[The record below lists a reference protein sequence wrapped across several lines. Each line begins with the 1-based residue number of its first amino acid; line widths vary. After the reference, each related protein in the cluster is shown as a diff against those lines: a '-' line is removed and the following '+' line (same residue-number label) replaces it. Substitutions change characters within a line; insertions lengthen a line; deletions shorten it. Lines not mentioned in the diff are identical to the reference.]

1 MREDKRMYNSKDENL
16 LHLTKKIKENPQSF
30 IFIVG
35 AGMSQPS
42 GMPSW
47 KELANGMINYYE
59 QQLLDGDNNVKDK
72 AEQLRK
78 IDNLWDVFS
87 ELKRN
92 LPQNGYNKYIKEKLS
107 DKDRIIP
114 SNYKLIWK
122 LDVCGVITFNIDKL
136 ILNAYSSVYQTS
148 VDFATGKEF
157 FKYNHFPVSTEKF
170 VFFPHG
176 EISDPSS
183 WVFTDEEKR
192 AIYKDRDIKNVFTTL
207 LNGKNLVIIGFNP
220 REFSFLSLL
229 NEISIGNV
237 ISGQD
242 NYYIGANIS
251 TSDVRKFGEYG
262 ISCISYNPEDDEHSD
277 ISKML
282 EAICSYI
289 PKDIEY
295 PAVYQ
300 EKIYSPQDIPR
311 YEDCLNVGLDKLREI
326 LNGNIANILPSDV
339 VPTNDQIE
347 KLQEFYKE
355 YSAQLYIAWFI
366 DPRNGV
372 GHKLHGFSLEKTIGR
387 GAFGNVYEAYNDK
400 GEKFAIKILLPE
412 VKDKV
417 RYLSCFRRGIR
428 SMKMLKDHN
437 IEGMVKIHYSYEVP
451 ACIVMDFVEGNTLR
465 DAVDKKLLYSLH
477 KKIEV
482 LKAIAEIIHKSH
494 NLEECIL
501 HRDLK
506 PENIM
511 LKDFYFED
519 DSCELKVVILDF
531 DLSWHKGATELTVA
545 LGAMSQ
551 GFMAPEQ
558 AEENENFTR
567 NTAVDVYSI
576 GMISYY
582 LLTGKNPAPYQH
594 RFSYFEAELVK
605 DISNN
610 YKTEWK
616 CLVSFLS
623 ETIVRAT
630 LQEPTK
636 RLSLEAY
643 IANVKIALDMVLS
656 DEIENTHPLFLRE
669 LATCIGE
676 NDLEIL
682 EYGRVVLSKTNTLG
696 KSVRL
701 ELKQR
706 NKDVLVE
713 VEIKKLRK
721 GDENRNNTA
730 KYLENAK
737 NKALS
742 LVKNDLF
749 YYSVGEV
756 GISEVTV
763 KLAGKLP
770 NMINHSRI
778 VQMAENIREIRTKM
792 ELQ

>member
-1 MREDKRMYNSKDENL
+1 MYDAKDENL
-16 LHLTKKIKENPQSF
+16 LRLTKKIKEDPQSF

-47 KELANGMINYYE
+47 AELAEGMINYYE
-59 QQLLDGDNNVKDK
+59 HLLQNIDDSVKTK
-72 AEQLRK
+72 AEQLREL
-78 IDNLWDVFS
+78 DDLWDVFS
-87 ELKRN
+87 ELKCS
-92 LPQNGYNKYIKEKLS
+92 LPPNEYSKYIKEQLS
-107 DKDRIIP
+107 DKKRVIP
-114 SNYKLIWK
+114 TNYKLIWK

-136 ILNAYSSVYQTS
+136 ILNAYSSVCQTS
-148 VDFATGKEF
+148 IDFATGNEF
-157 FKYNHFPVSTEKF
+157 VKFKHFPVSNEKF

-183 WVFTDEEKR
+183 WVFTREER
-192 AIYKDRDIKNVFTTL
+192 NVVYKDREIKNIFTTL
-207 LNGKNLVIIGFNP
+207 LNGKNLVIVGFNP

-229 NEISIGNV
+229 NEISIGDV
-237 ISGQD
+237 ISGND

-251 TSDVRKFGEYG
+251 SNDVRKLGEYG
-262 ISCISYNPEDDEHSD
+262 ISCISYNPEDKEHSD
-277 ISKML
+277 INKML
-282 EAICSYI
+282 ETMYSYI
-289 PKDIEY
+289 PKDVEY

-300 EKIYSPQDIPR
+300 GKRYLPQDIPQ
-311 YEDCLNVGLDKLREI
+311 YENCLSIGLDKLREI
-326 LNGNIANILPSDV
+326 LNGNIANILPVDV

-347 KLQEFYKE
+347 KLQEFYKK
-355 YSAQLYIAWFI
+355 YSAQLHIAWFI
-366 DPRNGV
+366 DPRTDAGK
-372 GHKLHGFSLEKTIGR
+372 KLHGFSLEKAIGR
-387 GAFGNVYEAYNDK
+387 GAFGNVYEAYNEK

-417 RYLSCFRRGIR
+417 KYLSCFRRGIR
-428 SMKMLKDHN
+428 SMKMLKEHD
-437 IEGMVKIHYSYEVP
+437 IEGMVKIHFSYEVP
-451 ACIVMDFVEGNTLR
+451 ACIVMDFVEGYTLR
-465 DAVDKKLLYSLH
+465 DAIDKRILHSLH
-477 KKIEV
+477 KKMEV
-482 LKAIAEIIHKSH
+482 LKMIAEIIHQSH
-494 NLEECIL
+494 NLKECIL

-519 DSCELKVVILDF
+519 ESSEIKVVILDF

-558 AEENENFTR
+558 VEENEKFTR
-567 NTAVDVYSI
+567 NTAVDMYSI

-582 LLTGKNPAPYQH
+582 ILTGKNPAPYQH
-594 RFSYFEAELVK
+594 RFSHFETELIK
-605 DISNN
+605 DIEYN

-616 CLVSFLS
+616 CLASFLA
-623 ETIVRAT
+623 ETIVKTT

-636 RLSLEAY
+636 RLPLEAY
-643 IANVKIALDMVLS
+643 ISNIKIALDMVLS
-656 DEIENTHPLFLRE
+656 DEIVNTHPLLLRE
-669 LATCIGE
+669 LASCIDE

-682 EYGRVVLSKTNTLG
+682 EYGRVVFVKTNSLG

-706 NKDVLVE
+706 NKDVLIE

-742 LVKNDLF
+742 VVKNDLF
-749 YYSVGEV
+749 YYKGGEV

-763 KLAGKLP
+763 KLACKLP
-770 NMINHSRI
+770 NIVHHLMIS
-778 VQMAENIREIRTKM
+778 QMAENIREIRTKM

>member
-1 MREDKRMYNSKDENL
+1 MYEGKKMYNSKDENL
-16 LHLTKKIKENPQSF
+16 MHLTKKIKENPQSF

-35 AGMSQPS
+35 AGMSRPS

-47 KELANGMINYYE
+47 KELADGMINYYE
-59 QQLLDGDNNVKDK
+59 QQLLDVDNSVKDRV
-72 AEQLRK
+72 EQLRK
-78 IDNLWDVFS
+78 SDNLWDVFS

-92 LPQNGYNKYIKEKLS
+92 LPQNEYSKYIKEKLS
-107 DKDRIIP
+107 DKNRIIP
-114 SNYKLIWK
+114 DNYKLIWQ

-157 FKYNHFPVSTEKF
+157 VKYNHFPVSNEKF

-176 EISDPSS
+176 EISDSSS
-183 WVFTDEEKR
+183 WVFTEEERR
-192 AIYKDRDIKNVFTTL
+192 AVYKERDIKNIFTTL
-207 LNGKNLVIIGFNP
+207 LNGKNIVIIGFNP

-229 NEISIGNV
+229 NEIAIGNE

-251 TSDVRKFGEYG
+251 PSDIRKFGEYG
-262 ISCISYNPEDDEHSD
+262 ISCISYNPEDAEHSD
-277 ISKML
+277 IGKML
-282 EAICSYI
+282 EVMCSYI

-300 EKIYSPQDIPR
+300 EKTYLPQDIPQFR
-311 YEDCLNVGLDKLREI
+311 DCFNVELDKLREI
-326 LNGNIANILPSDV
+326 LNGNIANILPADV
-339 VPTNDQIE
+339 VPTNDQME
-347 KLQEFYKE
+347 KLQEFYKK
-355 YSAQLYIAWFI
+355 YSAQLHIAWYI
-366 DPRNGV
+366 DPRNDV
-372 GHKLHGFSLEKTIGR
+372 GHKLHGFSLEKAIGR

-400 GEKFAIKILLPE
+400 KEKFAIKILLPE

-428 SMKMLKDHN
+428 SMKMLKEHN
-437 IEGMVKIHYSYEVP
+437 VEGMVKIHYSYEVP
-451 ACIVMDFVEGNTLR
+451 ACIVMDFIEGNTLR
-465 DAVDKKLLYSLH
+465 DAVDKKLLHSFH
-477 KKIEV
+477 KRLEV
-482 LKAIAEIIHKSH
+482 LKMIAEIIHKSH

-519 DSCELKVVILDF
+519 DSCEFKVVILDF

-558 AEENENFTR
+558 LEEDENFTR

-582 LLTGKNPAPYQH
+582 VLTGKNPSPYQH
-594 RFSYFEAELVK
+594 RFSYFEEELVK

-616 CLVSFLS
+616 CLASFLA
-623 ETIVRAT
+623 ETIVKAT
-630 LQEPTK
+630 LQEPSK

-643 IANVKIALDMVLS
+643 IANVKIALAMVLS

-669 LATCIGE
+669 LAACIGE
-676 NDLEIL
+676 SDLEIL
-682 EYGRVVLSKTNTLG
+682 KYGRVVLSKTNMLG

-778 VQMAENIREIRTKM
+778 VQMAENIRGIRTKM

>member
-1 MREDKRMYNSKDENL
+1 MYDKKDENL
-16 LHLTKKIKENPQSF
+16 LRLTKKIKENPQSF

-47 KELANGMINYYE
+47 AELAEGMINYYE
-59 QQLLDGDNNVKDK
+59 HLLQNIDDSVKVK

-78 IDNLWDVFS
+78 LDNLWDVFS
-87 ELKRN
+87 ELKCG
-92 LPQNGYNKYIKEKLS
+92 LPQNEYSKYIKEQLS
-107 DKDRIIP
+107 DKKCIIP
-114 SNYKLIWK
+114 ANYKLIWK

-136 ILNAYSSVYQTS
+136 ILNAYSSVYRAS
-148 VDFATGKEF
+148 VDFATRNEF
-157 FKYNHFPVSTEKF
+157 VKFNHFPVSNEKF

-176 EISDPSS
+176 EISDSSS
-183 WVFTDEEKR
+183 WVFTEEERK
-192 AIYKDRDIKNVFTTL
+192 AVYKDREVKNIFTTL
-207 LNGKNLVIIGFNP
+207 LNAKNLVIVGFNP

-229 NEISIGNV
+229 NEISIGDV
-237 ISGQD
+237 ISGND

-251 TSDVRKFGEYG
+251 PNDVRKLGEYG
-262 ISCISYNPEDDEHSD
+262 ISCISYNPEDKEHSD
-277 ISKML
+277 INKML
-282 EAICSYI
+282 EAMYSYI

-300 EKIYSPQDIPR
+300 GKRYLPQDIPQ
-311 YEDCLNVGLDKLREI
+311 YKNCLSIGLDKLREI
-326 LNGNIANILPSDV
+326 LNGNISNILPVDV
-339 VPTNDQIE
+339 VPTNNQIE
-347 KLQEFYKE
+347 KLQEFYKR
-355 YSAQLYIAWFI
+355 YSAQLHIAWFI
-366 DPRNGV
+366 DPGTDD
-372 GHKLHGFSLEKTIGR
+372 GKKLHGFFLEKAIGR
-387 GAFGNVYEAYNDK
+387 GAFGNVYEAYNEK

-417 RYLSCFRRGIR
+417 KYLSCFRRGIR
-428 SMKMLKDHN
+428 SMKILKEHN
-437 IEGMVKIHYSYEVP
+437 VEGMVKIHFSYEVP
-451 ACIVMDFVEGNTLR
+451 ACIVMDFIEGYTLR
-465 DAVDKKLLYSLH
+465 DAIDKKILHSLH

-482 LKAIAEIIHKSH
+482 LKMIAEIIYKSH
-494 NLEECIL
+494 NLKECIL

-519 DSCELKVVILDF
+519 EFSELKVVILDF

-558 AEENENFTR
+558 VEENERFTR

-582 LLTGKNPAPYQH
+582 ILTGKNPAPYQH
-594 RFSYFEAELVK
+594 RFSHFETELVK
-605 DISNN
+605 DIENN

-616 CLVSFLS
+616 CLASFLA
-623 ETIVRAT
+623 ETIVKTT

-636 RLSLEAY
+636 RLPLEAY
-643 IANVKIALDMVLS
+643 IANVKIALDMILS
-656 DEIENTHPLFLRE
+656 DGIVNTHPLLLRE
-669 LATCIGE
+669 LASCIGNHE
-676 NDLEIL
+676 LEIF
-682 EYGRVVLSKTNTLG
+682 EYGRVVIAKANSLG

-706 NKDVLVE
+706 NQNVLVE

-742 LVKNDLF
+742 VVKSDLF
-749 YYSVGEV
+749 YYKEGEV

-763 KLAGKLP
+763 KLASKLP
-770 NMINHSRI
+770 NMVQHSMI
-778 VQMAENIREIRTKM
+778 AQMAENIREIRAKL